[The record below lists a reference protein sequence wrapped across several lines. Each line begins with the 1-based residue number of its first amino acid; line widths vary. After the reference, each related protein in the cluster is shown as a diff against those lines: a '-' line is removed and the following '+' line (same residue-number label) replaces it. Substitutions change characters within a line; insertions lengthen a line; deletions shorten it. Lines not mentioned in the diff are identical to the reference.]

1 MLQNIVTL
9 ATNKPNYGMLQSP
22 TSGSQ
27 RPTAGLR
34 IENQQSL
41 AKVGSVWRQGRQQ
54 NRGRSEVTKEGSTG
68 RHESGH
74 RQKTVNCYSSAQ
86 KAEDAAPGAPGKVT
100 GMWNPAVDHRIIPL
114 HSVESDSEDLQKTT
128 KTSASTVLVRSKP
141 SSGGNAIGLLT

>member
-41 AKVGSVWRQGRQQ
+41 AKVGSLWRQGRQQ
-54 NRGRSEVTKEGSTG
+54 NRGRSEVTKEVQAGMRAATG
-68 RHESGH
+68 RKQLVAIHLHRKLRMQLQELQVKSQGCGTQQWTTESFPFILW
-74 RQKTVNCYSSAQ
+74 RVTQKTFRKQPRHQHPQC
-86 KAEDAAPGAPGKVT
+86 
-100 GMWNPAVDHRIIPL
+100 L
-114 HSVESDSEDLQKTT
+114 
-128 KTSASTVLVRSKP
+128 
-141 SSGGNAIGLLT
+141 

>member
-34 IENQQSL
+34 MKNQQSL
-41 AKVGSVWRQGRQQ
+41 AKVSSVWRQGRQQ
-54 NRGRSEVTKEGSTG
+54 NRGRSEVTKEGRISWY
-68 RHESGH
+68 ESGR
-74 RQKTVNCYSSAQ
+74 RQKTVSCYSSAQ

-114 HSVESDSEDLQKTT
+114 HSVESDSKTFR
-128 KTSASTVLVRSKP
+128 KQPRHQHPQCL
-141 SSGGNAIGLLT
+141 